1 VNTEVDP
8 KPLWDREIENETT
21 TVVLTQQTGRIGRS
35 SMRLESSPVERK
47 LDRPDERESR
57 RIGKTLDP
65 AGCQR
70 P

>member
-35 SMRLESSPVERK
+35 SMRLESSPVE
-47 LDRPDERESR
+47 
-57 RIGKTLDP
+57 
-65 AGCQR
+65 Q
-70 P
+70 